1 MELTL
6 VCITAFAQAPTLRL
20 DVSTVDASGHPV
32 IGAVVEV
39 LEEGRRAA
47 RGETDAFGHVL
58 FAGIRPGV
66 HTITA
71 QRNGLAQ
78 AEERDVNVIGPYFAL
93 ELKMVPLLSQTDTVE
108 VHGTVAEVETNA
120 SVPNTL
126 PPSAARELAS
136 RPSTVSDA
144 LPMTPGVFREPGGGL
159 VLSSS
164 PESRSALLVN
174 SADVTDPATG
184 QFGTTIPIDSVEVI
198 NVFQTAYLAEYGRFT
213 AGLVS
218 VETKRG
224 GEKWKWDLSD
234 VAPGF
239 RIRSYHMRGIKD
251 ETPRVSFEGPLIKDK
266 LFFSEGGEYVLR
278 KSLVYTLPFPFN
290 QQIQQGWNS
299 FSQVDW
305 VQSEKNLITATVHLA
320 PQQLSGPNLDFF
332 NPLPTTPNTG
342 THNYTG
348 TLIDHLTIWRGLL
361 ETHFSVTQFDGA
373 TWGRG
378 TADFVMS
385 PTGNSGN
392 YFSDQRRSASRVSG
406 AVTYGFSPIQKWGS
420 HQIKVGGDFAE
431 SEDSGNVVRRPIDIV
446 DSTGV
451 LLENISFRPAQT
463 FDVSDQE
470 QSYFLQDHWIV
481 TPSLALDAG
490 VRTAS
495 QQISG
500 TLRVAPRF
508 GFVWRIPGP
517 TQTIL
522 RGGYGYFYDRVPLN
536 VYAFNRYPD
545 RVITDYAPDGSILNG
560 PILYLN
566 TLGQNRVRRPF
577 ISQAPIDGN
586 FSPRSTIWNLQIEQ
600 SITKKLKLRATY
612 LHNNSDG
619 LVVMDVVPP
628 DATTATGSYLLS
640 GSGVSRYRQF
650 DVTAL
655 VNLREDRQLFFSYAH
670 SFARGDLN
678 DFGKFLGTLSA
689 PVIHPDV
696 YGTLGT
702 DVPNR
707 VLMWGVL
714 KLPSK
719 FQLAPTFEYR
729 TGLPYSNL
737 TALQQYAGVPNSN
750 RYPSFVSLDAR
761 IARDFQVSK
770 KYAIRPSLSF
780 FNLTNHLNPEAVHL
794 NVADPALGYFFGHR
808 GRHYTGDI
816 DFIF

>member
-1 MELTL
+1 MELAL
-6 VCITAFAQAPTLRL
+6 LCGTAFAQAPTLRL

-78 AEERDVNVIGPYFAL
+78 AEERDVNVIGPYFAM

-108 VHGTVAEVETNA
+108 VHGTVAEVETNSA
-120 SVPNTL
+120 VPNTL
-126 PPSAARELAS
+126 PPSAAREMAS
-136 RPSTVSDA
+136 RPATVSDA

-251 ETPRVSFEGPLIKDK
+251 ETPRLSFEGPLLKDK
-266 LFFSEGGEYVLR
+266 LFFSEGAEYDLR
-278 KSLVYTLPFPFN
+278 KTLVYTLPFPFN

-299 FSQVDW
+299 FTQVDW
-305 VQSEKNLITATVHLA
+305 VQSAKNLVTGTVHLA
-320 PQQLSGPNLDFF
+320 PQHLSGPNLDFF

-361 ETHFSVTQFDGA
+361 ETHFSVTRFDGA

-392 YFSDQRRSASRVSG
+392 YFSDQSRSASRVSG
-406 AVTYGFSPIQKWGS
+406 AVNYGFSPIQKWWS
-420 HQIKVGGDFAE
+420 HQI
-431 SEDSGNVVRRPIDIV
+431 
-446 DSTGV
+446 
-451 LLENISFRPAQT
+451 
-463 FDVSDQE
+463 
-470 QSYFLQDHWIV
+470 
-481 TPSLALDAG
+481 
-490 VRTAS
+490 
-495 QQISG
+495 
-500 TLRVAPRF
+500 
-508 GFVWRIPGP
+508 
-517 TQTIL
+517 
-522 RGGYGYFYDRVPLN
+522 
-536 VYAFNRYPD
+536 
-545 RVITDYAPDGSILNG
+545 
-560 PILYLN
+560 
-566 TLGQNRVRRPF
+566 
-577 ISQAPIDGN
+577 
-586 FSPRSTIWNLQIEQ
+586 
-600 SITKKLKLRATY
+600 
-612 LHNNSDG
+612 
-619 LVVMDVVPP
+619 
-628 DATTATGSYLLS
+628 
-640 GSGVSRYRQF
+640 
-650 DVTAL
+650 
-655 VNLREDRQLFFSYAH
+655 
-670 SFARGDLN
+670 
-678 DFGKFLGTLSA
+678 
-689 PVIHPDV
+689 
-696 YGTLGT
+696 
-702 DVPNR
+702 
-707 VLMWGVL
+707 
-714 KLPSK
+714 
-719 FQLAPTFEYR
+719 
-729 TGLPYSNL
+729 
-737 TALQQYAGVPNSN
+737 
-750 RYPSFVSLDAR
+750 
-761 IARDFQVSK
+761 
-770 KYAIRPSLSF
+770 
-780 FNLTNHLNPEAVHL
+780 
-794 NVADPALGYFFGHR
+794 
-808 GRHYTGDI
+808 
-816 DFIF
+816 